1 MSYNRTEIIEL
12 LRSTHR
18 PGIDNVITWLDTE
31 PSFFVASGA
40 RIHHDNVIGGLA
52 YHSLKVYEVAKADWE
67 TKDAA
72 FKTKYPL
79 ESIIISALLHD
90 VCKKDVYY
98 IDADGTPQWNEK
110 NHRKG
115 HGLRSVRLLEE
126 LGLELTHDERMAIW
140 WHMGEGKEMSQ
151 PDYPNEYAIAMQ
163 DPFCQLIHQ
172 ADHMAAKISD
182 KEQKE
187 KRVSGLNW
195 DAHQAL
201 FRKKNEGRFAVKKVR
216 IEIYKHNLVLFK
228 AWKYIAPSGKTV
240 DLPGTLHELLDATRV
255 YREVVSAAEVPA
267 RYRTTKTDCVN
278 EDCMV
283 VAKNLID
290 QGLNPAILNMADA
303 YHACGKYNS
312 GDDSQESVLCRAS
325 TLSPT
330 LYQYFNKEWAKKADV
345 PLREPSAYP
354 IDIRFSGIYSPNVT
368 VFRDDEQTGFALRE
382 EPFQTAIISIGALN
396 NEDETIMRDKIRT
409 LYRMALLNGH
419 DSLVLGPVSELFKET
434 LEEKEFK
441 GKFHTMTFTLPEG
454 SDG

>member
-1 MSYNRTEIIEL
+1 MSNESRNLEQEKVEDLSWDAEQAQQRLAIRDRFTTAIVRTE
-12 LRSTHR
+12 
-18 PGIDNVITWLDTE
+18 V
-31 PSFFVASGA
+31 
-40 RIHHDNVIGGLA
+40 
-52 YHSLKVYEVAKADWE
+52 
-67 TKDAA
+67 
-72 FKTKYPL
+72 
-79 ESIIISALLHD
+79 
-90 VCKKDVYY
+90 
-98 IDADGTPQWNEK
+98 
-110 NHRKG
+110 
-115 HGLRSVRLLEE
+115 
-126 LGLELTHDERMAIW
+126 
-140 WHMGEGKEMSQ
+140 
-151 PDYPNEYAIAMQ
+151 
-163 DPFCQLIHQ
+163 
-172 ADHMAAKISD
+172 
-182 KEQKE
+182 
-187 KRVSGLNW
+187 
-195 DAHQAL
+195 
-201 FRKKNEGRFAVKKVR
+201 
-216 IEIYKHNLVLFK
+216 YKHNLKIFE
-228 AWKYIAPSGKTV
+228 AWKYVAPSGKV
-240 DLPGTLHELLDATRV
+240 IKLPGMRQELLDATRV
-255 YREVVSAAEVPA
+255 YREMVSAVEVPV
-267 RYRTTKTDCVN
+267 RYQTTRTGCTN
-278 EDCMV
+278 EDCLV

-441 GKFHTMTFTLPEG
+441 GKFHTMVFTLPEG
-454 SDG
+454 SDS